1 MTFARTTSSF
11 PIIRNKERGGMSR
24 AENREQKEIP
34 RPAPVRTPATMGTPA
49 ETGSQPRGTNAAS
62 CARRPDGTRARIR
75 IPAGLRGQDGEIG
88 QKEPRGRLDVNPGL
102 APAWPVEGLTLL
114 GAWRRG

>member
-1 MTFARTTSSF
+1 
-11 PIIRNKERGGMSR
+11 MSR

-34 RPAPVRTPATMGTPA
+34 RPVPVRTPATMGTPA

-88 QKEPRGRLDVNPGL
+88 QKEPRGAAGREPWAGPSLASGRINTSWGVEAGL
-102 APAWPVEGLTLL
+102 GKPTSLSRSWCRIL
-114 GAWRRG
+114 